1 MSDWMILELP
11 GVLLL
16 YGAGLACCLMEKAWK
31 ATKGL
36 LIFVSGAAVLIA
48 TALLILNGGSLWEA
62 AAWLTVFLLLMTHDL
77 ADL

>member
-16 YGAGLACCLMEKAWK
+16 YGAGLTLCLLERAWK
-31 ATKGL
+31 ATKG
-36 LIFVSGAAVLIA
+36 IFTFLSGAAVLIA

-62 AAWLTVFLLLMTHDL
+62 AAWLMVFLLLMMGVRE
-77 ADL
+77 

>member
-16 YGAGLACCLMEKAWK
+16 YGAGLTLCLLERAWK
-31 ATKGL
+31 ATKG
-36 LIFVSGAAVLIA
+36 IFTFLSGAAVLIV

-62 AAWLTVFLLLMTHDL
+62 AAWLMVFLLLMMGVRE
-77 ADL
+77 

>member
-16 YGAGLACCLMEKAWK
+16 YGAGLTLCLLERAWK
-31 ATKGL
+31 ATKG
-36 LIFVSGAAVLIA
+36 IFTFLSGAAVLIA

-62 AAWLTVFLLLMTHDL
+62 AAWLMVFLLLMMGVKE
-77 ADL
+77 